1 MQPPFPRDF
10 VRLSRDRNAL
20 LKGSLALV
28 AVSMVIALLVSKI
41 EFGSGASPTAK
52 RLESPADLISL
63 IRFGQPLAAEPLG
76 VTCFD
81 LIEEPGKTLFAEEIE
96 AALEDLATTPNSA
109 VWRIWWEALVTKA
122 YPAAIERLEAL
133 PGGSR
138 HYHECLG
145 DLRYLAGD
153 AAGAMRDYRAEA
165 AGHPA
170 AAYARRSAVALARF
184 EEDRSAM
191 GELLADASVRDAI
204 DPAALVA
211 EQAWM
216 DDYRGMASS
225 ILRIEKNL
233 LLSPY
238 AIPALFTAAIWFFIL
253 LSFRSGWKR
262 FAGPAILAFFLGLA
276 SATVTLYVV
285 MVQEEIRGFES
296 GPEDPALDQF
306 LYYLAGVSLREE
318 LLKLLCFL
326 PLTIWMGKRGNSLD
340 ALLLGGLVGLGFAF
354 QENLSYFRADSS
366 TYTAWLRLLTAN
378 VLHFSLTGIA
388 GHALWRMI
396 SRGGRGWEEFLVTFL
411 AVVFTH
417 GLYNSLIAIP
427 AFAEYA
433 VFSPIVIAAIAYQY
447 FDPLRQHLDV
457 AGLHRRLS
465 PLGLFVIGSALL
477 CCAILISSAAGMP
490 FRFAA
495 GALAST
501 LAAMIPLAFAFISR
515 FRDL

>member
-1 MQPPFPRDF
+1 MPLPSPQDL

-20 LKGSLALV
+20 LKASLVLV
-28 AVSMVIALLVSKI
+28 AVSLVIALLVSKV
-41 EFGSGASPTAK
+41 ELGSGASLGAARP
-52 RLESPADLISL
+52 ESPAELISL
-63 IRFGQPLAAEPLG
+63 IRFGQPLPAEPG
-76 VTCFD
+76 RVTCFD
-81 LIEEPGKTLFAEEIE
+81 LMNEPGKTIFAEEIE
-96 AALEDLATTPNSA
+96 ATLEDLATNPSSPIL
-109 VWRIWWEALVTKA
+109 RIWWEGLVTRN
-122 YPAAIERLEAL
+122 YPSAIERLEAL
-133 PGGSR
+133 PRGSR
-138 HYHECLG
+138 HHHECLG

-153 AAGAMRDYRAEA
+153 ASDAMRDYRTEAE
-165 AGHPA
+165 GHA
-170 AAYARRSAVALARF
+170 SAAYARRSAVALARF
-184 EEDRSAM
+184 EEDRTAM
-191 GELLADASVRDAI
+191 RELLADASVRAVI

-216 DDYRGMASS
+216 GDYGGMASS

-238 AIPALFTAAIWFFIL
+238 VIPALFTAAIWFFIL
-253 LSFRSGWKR
+253 LSFRSGWKK
-262 FAGPAILAFFLGLA
+262 FTGPALLAVLLGLA
-276 SATVTLYVV
+276 SATLTLYAV

-326 PLTIWMGKRGNSLD
+326 PLALWMGRRGTSLD

-354 QENLSYFRADSS
+354 QENLSYFRADAS

-378 VLHFSLTGIA
+378 VLHYSLTGIA
-388 GHALWRMI
+388 AHALWRMI

-411 AVVFTH
+411 AVVFAH
-417 GLYNSLIAIP
+417 GFYNSLIAIP
-427 AFAEYA
+427 TFAEYA
-433 VFSPIVIAAIAYQY
+433 VLGPIVIAAIAYQY

-501 LAAMIPLAFAFISR
+501 LAAMIPLSFAFISR

>member
-1 MQPPFPRDF
+1 MPLPSPRDF
-10 VRLSRDRNAL
+10 VRLSRDRHAL

-28 AVSMVIALLVSKI
+28 AVSMGIALIVSKI
-41 EFGSGASPTAK
+41 GFGSHSLLDAP
-52 RLESPADLISL
+52 RPESPAELISL
-63 IRFGQPLAAEPLG
+63 IRFGQPLPAEPRG

-81 LIEEPGKTLFAEEIE
+81 LVEEPGKTVFAEEIE
-96 AALEDLATTPNSA
+96 AALEDLATDPASP
-109 VWRIWWEALVTKA
+109 VLRIWWEGLVTKA
-122 YPAAIERLEAL
+122 YPSAIERLVAL

-138 HYHECLG
+138 HHHECLG

-184 EEDRSAM
+184 EEDRTAM
-191 GELLADASVRDAI
+191 AELLADATVRDAI

-216 DDYRGMASS
+216 GDYGGMASS

-233 LLSPY
+233 LMSPY
-238 AIPALFTAAIWFFIL
+238 VIPALFTAAIWFFIL
-253 LSFRSGWKR
+253 LSFRSGWKK
-262 FAGPAILAFFLGLA
+262 FTGPALLAFFLGLV
-276 SATVTLYVV
+276 SATLTLYAV

-296 GPEDPALDQF
+296 GPEDPAIDQF

-326 PLTIWMGKRGNSLD
+326 PLALWMGKRGTSLD

-411 AVVFTH
+411 AVVFAH
-417 GLYNSLIAIP
+417 GFYNSLIAIP
-427 AFAEYA
+427 SFAEYA
-433 VFSPIVIAAIAYQY
+433 LLSPIVIAAIAYQY
-447 FDPLRQHLDV
+447 FDPLRQHLDTV
-457 AGLHRRLS
+457 GLHRRLS

-477 CCAILISSAAGMP
+477 CCAILVSSSVGLP
-490 FRFAA
+490 FRFAL

>member
-1 MQPPFPRDF
+1 MPLPSPQDF

-20 LKGSLALV
+20 LKGSLMLV
-28 AVSMVIALLVSKI
+28 AVSLVIALLVSKLDLGI
-41 EFGSGASPTAK
+41 MAPFAANRP
-52 RLESPADLISL
+52 ESPAEAISL
-63 IRFGQPLAAEPLG
+63 IRFGQPLPAEPGG

-81 LIEEPGKTLFAEEIE
+81 LVKEPGESIFAEEIE
-96 AALEDLATTPNSA
+96 ALLEDFATDPASPIL
-109 VWRIWWEALVTKA
+109 RIWWEGLVTKD
-122 YPAAIERLEAL
+122 YPAAIAKLSSL
-133 PGGSR
+133 PSDLR
-138 HYHECLG
+138 HHRECRG
-145 DLRYLAGD
+145 DLHFLSGDGAAALA
-153 AAGAMRDYRAEA
+153 DYRAEA
-165 AGHPA
+165 AAFPA
-170 AAYARRSAVALARF
+170 ASYARRSAVALARF
-184 EEDRSAM
+184 EEDRTAM
-191 GELLADASVRDAI
+191 AELLADATVREAI

-216 DDYRGMASS
+216 GDYGGMVSS

-233 LLSPY
+233 LLSPF

-253 LSFRSGWKR
+253 VSFRSGWKK
-262 FAGPAILAFFLGLA
+262 FTGPALLAFFLGLA
-276 SATVTLYVV
+276 SATLTLYAV

-296 GPEDPALDQF
+296 GPADPALEQF

-326 PLTIWMGKRGNSLD
+326 PLALWMGRRGTSLD

-354 QENLSYFRADSS
+354 QENLSYFRADAS

-411 AVVFTH
+411 AVVFAH
-417 GLYNSLIAIP
+417 GCYNSLIAIP

-433 VFSPIVIAAIAYQY
+433 VLSPIVIAAIAYQY
-447 FDPLRQHLDV
+447 FDPLRQHLDI
-457 AGLHRRLS
+457 AGLHRRIS